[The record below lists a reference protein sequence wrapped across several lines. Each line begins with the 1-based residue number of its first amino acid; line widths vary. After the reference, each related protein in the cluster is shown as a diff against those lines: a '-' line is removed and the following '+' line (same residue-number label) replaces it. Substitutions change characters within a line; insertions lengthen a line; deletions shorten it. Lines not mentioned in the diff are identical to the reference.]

1 MSGALE
7 RTGAVRRRLWY
18 ALCYILLAPTLLL
31 YGLHVLGFETVG
43 KGLCLMPGLA
53 GMWLRR
59 AWYKATLA
67 HCGENLYVD
76 FLAAIRTP
84 KTCIGSDVYIGHSC
98 WIGWADIG
106 DDVMLG
112 GHIVVLSGAAQHSFE
127 RTDIPMRQ
135 QEGSVSQVRIGRDVW
150 VGNGAIIAADVAEG
164 CVIGAGSV
172 VIRTFPAFSVIAGVP
187 ARLVRSRL
195 EPDASGQSPAP
206 SHSEA
211 SGNPMGLMGEGATP
225 T

>member
-1 MSGALE
+1 MNHVGGSSETPPAPQASRREGA
-7 RTGAVRRRLWY
+7 GPVRRKLWY
-18 ALCYILLAPTLLL
+18 ALCYILLAPAMILYWLHLLS
-31 YGLHVLGFETVG
+31 FETIG
-43 KGLCLMPGLA
+43 KALCLMPGLA

-67 HCGENLYVD
+67 RCGENLYVD

-84 KTCIGSDVYIGHSC
+84 RTCVGNDVYIGHSC

-127 RTDIPMRQ
+127 RTDIPMRL
-135 QEGSVSQVRIGRDVW
+135 QEGRASQVKIGRDAW
-150 VGNGAIIAADVAEG
+150 VGNGAIISADVAEG
-164 CVIGAGSV
+164 CVVGAGSV
-172 VIRTFPAFSVIAGVP
+172 VTRTFPAFSVIAGVP

-195 EPDASGQSPAP
+195 DTAPPA
-206 SHSEA
+206 
-211 SGNPMGLMGEGATP
+211 EGRGS
-225 T
+225 

>member
-1 MSGALE
+1 MSGFHG
-7 RTGAVRRRLWY
+7 RSGSVRKKLWY
-18 ALCYILLAPTLLL
+18 ALCYVLLAPALLL
-31 YGLHVLGFETVG
+31 HELHLLGFETMG
-43 KGLCLMPGLA
+43 KALCLIPGLA

-67 HCGENLYVD
+67 RCGENLYVD

-84 KTCIGSDVYIGHSC
+84 KTCIGNDVYIGHSC

-112 GHIVVLSGAAQHSFE
+112 GHIVVLSGAAQHSFA
-127 RTDIPMRQ
+127 RTDAPMRL
-135 QEGSVSQVRIGRDVW
+135 QEGCASQVKIGRDVW

-164 CVIGAGSV
+164 CVVGAGSV
-172 VIRTFPAFSVIAGVP
+172 VTRTFPSHSVIAGVP

-195 EPDASGQSPAP
+195 EPDP
-206 SHSEA
+206 SRESTTSA
-211 SGNPMGLMGEGATP
+211 
-225 T
+225 